1 MVKPSQ
7 EHFRIKSI
15 SQIRKLISSRNQV
28 LVKTLDKNEDS
39 RTPSGIYKVGDTD
52 FNPAKHAN
60 RISEVIMVPDTL
72 YYGLTWHKVYP
83 KASESMPW
91 RTDMELQVGDIIW
104 HDYMNSLNCAVI
116 DVDDERDEQYKLLN
130 YYDIYVA
137 KRKIVLDVWA
147 EGEYHDSRGSCVI
160 MNGVR
165 YGGIMEGEDIIAVIP
180 LNGYVL
186 CEEVL
191 EERKSSMDVLEKH
204 VDQRFGRVAFM
215 GKKNYGYRRER
226 IRKPPVEMDFDGD
239 MDLTPGDIIVKKNPK
254 IHIMLE
260 DPVHCRFNCDTMYF
274 VIQRKDIY
282 GKKC

>member
-137 KRKIVLDVWA
+137 KREVDIRNV
-147 EGEYHDSRGSCVI
+147 SRKLTGA
-160 MNGVR
+160 
-165 YGGIMEGEDIIAVIP
+165 GINYLWGCHYIEENNRGYQIIP

-260 DPVHCRFNCDTMYF
+260 DPVHCRFNGDTLYF